1 MANASTIE
9 TQPINILAQNTDVV
23 IDEMYSYTG
32 GFRSGA
38 YLVPH
43 AIEEKHFSE
52 RCGFSHMVSFFSPV
66 VDAMVR
72 PVFDSKQKRVTNNPK
87 MQEFIKN
94 CDNRGTPLQTMM
106 RYSATEMRKHS
117 NYFLIVDNLPADA
130 MPETDEQAVQQRAIP
145 YIYRKRAQDVVDF
158 EIDRFGRAESIT
170 FANGIF
176 EDGEIKG
183 SKFLTINTKAFIEH
197 TKAEDKEGNSSEK
210 IIRETPHPLG
220 KIPVVLMQDNLPE
233 QGELLANQKLYG
245 LMRICHAVFNKDSEM
260 REIERKQEFSMAVFY
275 SDNPTALSVGTG
287 NAIILG
293 KEDKSPHFLEPN
305 VGILSGLLETRTAL
319 REDLY
324 RVAEQ
329 NGVVGIQSAKSGT
342 AMAFEFM
349 ARDSILKET
358 AELCE
363 TAERAIADL
372 FFLWIGEP
380 YDYEVE
386 YTEDYTPSDDATTL
400 KWIDL
405 AMMSDLPDTVKAQIM
420 QIIARKINPKI
431 SDDELSNITLE
442 LESNALDKRSAV
454 VDKQTD
460 TEDDMTDGE

>member
-1 MANASTIE
+1 MANSSVIPTM
-9 TQPINILAQNTDVV
+9 PINILSQNTDVV
-23 IDEMYSYTG
+23 IDEMYNYTG

-43 AIEEKHFSE
+43 AIEETHFSE

-72 PVFDSKQKRVTNNPK
+72 PVFDSKQKRKTDNVK

-117 NYFLIVDNLPADA
+117 NYFLIVDNLPAEA
-130 MPETDEQAVQQRAIP
+130 MPETDEQAVQMRAIP
-145 YIYRKRAQDVVDF
+145 YIYRKKPQDVVNFD
-158 EIDRFGRAESIT
+158 IDRFGRAESIT
-170 FANGIF
+170 FKNGVHK
-176 EDGEIKG
+176 DGDSESPKY
-183 SKFLTINTKAFIEH
+183 LTITKGEFIEH
-197 TKAEDKEGNSSEK
+197 TELTTSDGKKSSMELS
-210 IIRETPHPLG
+210 RSAHPLG
-220 KIPVVLMQDNLPE
+220 KLPVVIMQDSLPDS
-233 QGELLANQKLYG
+233 GELLANQKLYG

-275 SDNPTALSVGTG
+275 TDNPTSLSTGTG
-287 NAIILG
+287 NAIMLG
-293 KEDKSPHFLEPN
+293 REDKSPHFLEPN
-305 VGILSGLLETRTAL
+305 AGILAGLLETRTAL

-329 NGVVGIQSAKSGT
+329 NGVVGVQSAKSGT

-349 ARDSILKET
+349 ARDSILRET

-363 TAERAIADL
+363 TAEEQIAEL
-372 FFLWIGEP
+372 FFLWIDEP

-386 YTEDYTPSDDATTL
+386 YNEDYTPADDATTL

-405 AMMSDLPDTVKAQIM
+405 AMMSELPNTVKQNII
-420 QIIARKINPKI
+420 QLIARKINPKM
-431 SDDELSNITLE
+431 SDDDVETIADEMKLTASDAT
-442 LESNALDKRSAV
+442 S
-454 VDKQTD
+454 
-460 TEDDMTDGE
+460 GE